1 MSLKK
6 DLVLNLKRVVEAIS
20 KFDGV
25 VAVLLFG
32 SYARGDY
39 DEYSDYDLLVIFE
52 DKTSMWDSWKELFRA
67 VGNFRMNIHVIPETL
82 EELKRANPSF
92 QEELVKFGKV
102 LYAKLPMEVYLK
114 PLKLRPYTIIFYDM
128 AGLNIKD
135 KMRIS
140 YLLYKKSGA
149 GLLAE
154 TGGVK
159 LNDGCI
165 LAPSNTA
172 EKLLKALNNLGA
184 KTRKMEVFLEAD
196 SIDEAREHKF

>member
-1 MSLKK
+1 MSLKE
-6 DLVLNLKRVVEAIS
+6 DQALNLKRVVEALS
-20 KFDGV
+20 KFDGI

-52 DKTSMWDSWKELFRA
+52 DKTSMWASWKELFRA

-114 PLKLRPYTIIFYDM
+114 PVKLRPYTIIFYDM

-135 KMRIS
+135 KMRAS
-140 YLLYKKSGA
+140 YLLYKKRGG

-184 KTRKMEVFLEAD
+184 KTRKIEVFLEAD
-196 SIDEAREHKF
+196 SIDEVLED

>member
-1 MSLKK
+1 MSLKEEQ
-6 DLVLNLKRVVEAIS
+6 VSSLKRVVEVLS

-25 VAVLLFG
+25 VGIILFG

-52 DKTSMWDSWKELFRA
+52 DKTSMWNSWKDLFRA
-67 VGNFRMNIHVIPETL
+67 VGNLKMNLHVIPETM
-82 EELKRANPSF
+82 EEFKRANPSF
-92 QEELVKFGKV
+92 QEELIKFGRV

-114 PLKLRPYTIIFYDM
+114 PVKLRPYTIIFYDM

-135 KMRIS
+135 KMRVS
-140 YLLYKKSGA
+140 YLLYKKRGG

-154 TGGVK
+154 TGGIK

-165 LAPSNTA
+165 LTPSDTA
-172 EKLLKALNNLGA
+172 ENILEALNNLGV
-184 KTRKMEVFLEAD
+184 KTRKIDVFL
-196 SIDEAREHKF
+196 